1 VVFDKTFEPIFCTQ
15 KARHLLKVPADKFI
29 PKVWLRKN
37 GTVKTFKHVVSQLKN
52 GETEGW
58 IGKKVDNCG

>member
-1 VVFDKTFEPIFCTQ
+1 
-15 KARHLLKVPADKFI
+15 LKVPADKFI